1 MLVERAG
8 RIGLRG
14 RLRRLLRIP
23 FRRLEMKMK
32 RTIQLIIVYCLL
44 TIAVCYA
51 VFESEP
57 EPVEV
62 KPVLVKTAKQWD
74 LTKAYYQKVTM
85 PDGSRQE
92 LKIRPDPD
100 PNVPP
105 PDAKQ
110 WEALA
115 QKQWDA
121 MKAGE
126 LSQPENCMDCHAK
139 CGRKT

>member
-51 VFESEP
+51 VFES
-57 EPVEV
+57 VEV
-62 KPVLVKTAKQWD
+62 KPVLFKAAKQWD
-74 LTKAYYQKVTM
+74 LTKAYYRKVEM
-85 PDGSRQE
+85 PDGSRPE
-92 LKIRPDPD
+92 LKSRKVLDD
-100 PNVPP
+100 
-105 PDAKQ
+105 KGWQ
-110 WEALA
+110 ELA

-121 MKAGE
+121 VKQAE
-126 LSQPENCMDCHAK
+126 ENQPTICPY
-139 CGRKT
+139 CGGTGFVP